1 MRQRSAKPPPHEI
14 EKILYIMSYS
24 KFTIE
29 RVIKEFN
36 LKLQQVEFI
45 ANNSDIQ
52 NLQPSNY
59 IEEYLNNS
67 YNFALS
73 LGTEKAE
80 SEFIIAPILLEVKNK
95 FNNSVTFFSGQ
106 RFDIDVD
113 KNLSGICDFIFSQTQ
128 QSLYIEKPVLFVVKV
143 KESNIKSGNGQ
154 CIAELVAAQIYNNN
168 SDSYVY
174 GTVTNGREWQF
185 IRLKDNR
192 IEININL
199 IPTYPLD
206 KLIGILYWCVENK

>member
-1 MRQRSAKPPPHEI
+1 MC
-14 EKILYIMSYS
+14 YS

-29 RVIKEFN
+29 RVIKEFD

-45 ANNSDIQ
+45 SNNSEVK
-52 NLQPSNY
+52 NLQPSKY

-73 LGTEKAE
+73 LATEKAE

-95 FNNSVTFFSGQ
+95 FNNNVTFFSGQ

-113 KNLSGICDFIFSQTQ
+113 KNLTGVCDFIFSQTQ
-128 QSLYIEKPVLFVVKV
+128 QSLYIEKPILFIVEV
-143 KESNIKSGNGQ
+143 KESNIKSGLGQ
-154 CIAELVAAQIYNNN
+154 CIAELVAAQIYNNTL
-168 SDSYVY
+168 DKYVY

-185 IRLKDNR
+185 IRLKENR
-192 IEININL
+192 VEVNINL
-199 IPTYPLD
+199 IHTYPLE
-206 KLIGILYWCVENK
+206 KLIGILYWCVEDK

>member
-1 MRQRSAKPPPHEI
+1 MC
-14 EKILYIMSYS
+14 YS

-29 RVIKEFN
+29 RVIKEFD

-45 ANNSDIQ
+45 SNNSEVK
-52 NLQPSNY
+52 NLQPSKY

-73 LGTEKAE
+73 LATEKAE

-95 FNNSVTFFSGQ
+95 FNHNVTFFSGQ

-113 KNLSGICDFIFSQTQ
+113 KNLTGVCDFIFSQTQ
-128 QSLYIEKPVLFVVKV
+128 QSLYIEKPILFIVEV
-143 KESNIKSGNGQ
+143 KESNIKSGLGQ
-154 CIAELVAAQIYNNN
+154 CIAELVAAQIYNNTL
-168 SDSYVY
+168 DKYVY

-185 IRLKDNR
+185 IRLKENR
-192 IEININL
+192 VEVNINL
-199 IPTYPLD
+199 IHTYPLE
-206 KLIGILYWCVENK
+206 KLIGILYWCVEDK

>member
-1 MRQRSAKPPPHEI
+1 MC
-14 EKILYIMSYS
+14 YS

-29 RVIKEFN
+29 RVIKEFD

-45 ANNSDIQ
+45 SNNSEVK
-52 NLQPSNY
+52 NLQPSKY

-73 LGTEKAE
+73 LATEKAE

-95 FNNSVTFFSGQ
+95 FNHNVTFFSGQ

-113 KNLSGICDFIFSQTQ
+113 KNLTGVCDFIFSQTQ
-128 QSLYIEKPVLFVVKV
+128 QSLYIEKPILFIVEV
-143 KESNIKSGNGQ
+143 KESNIKSGLGQ
-154 CIAELVAAQIYNNN
+154 CIAELVAAQIYNNTL
-168 SDSYVY
+168 DKYVY

-185 IRLKDNR
+185 IRLKENR
-192 IEININL
+192 VEVNINL
-199 IPTYPLD
+199 IPTYPLE
-206 KLIGILYWCVENK
+206 KLIGILYWCVEDK

>member
-1 MRQRSAKPPPHEI
+1 
-14 EKILYIMSYS
+14 MSYS

-45 ANNSDIQ
+45 SNNSDIK

-67 YNFALS
+67 YSFALS
-73 LGTEKAE
+73 LATEKAE

-95 FNNSVTFFSGQ
+95 FNNNVTFFSGQ

-128 QSLYIEKPVLFVVKV
+128 QSLYIEKPVLFVVEV
-143 KESNIKSGNGQ
+143 KESNIKSGLGQ

-168 SDSYVY
+168 FDKYVY

-185 IRLKDNR
+185 IRLKDNKV
-192 IEININL
+192 EININL
-199 IPTYPLD
+199 MPTYPLE
-206 KLIGILYWCVENK
+206 KLIGILYWCVEDK

>member
-1 MRQRSAKPPPHEI
+1 
-14 EKILYIMSYS
+14 MSYS

-29 RVIKEFN
+29 RVIKEFD

-45 ANNSDIQ
+45 SNNSEVK
-52 NLQPSNY
+52 NLQPSKY

-73 LGTEKAE
+73 LATEKAE

-95 FNNSVTFFSGQ
+95 FNHNVTFFSGQ

-113 KNLSGICDFIFSQTQ
+113 KNLTGVCDFIFSQTQ
-128 QSLYIEKPVLFVVKV
+128 QSLYIEKPILFIVEV
-143 KESNIKSGNGQ
+143 KESNIKSGLGQ
-154 CIAELVAAQIYNNN
+154 CIAELVAAQIYNNTL
-168 SDSYVY
+168 DKYVY

-185 IRLKDNR
+185 IRLKENR
-192 IEININL
+192 VEVNINL
-199 IPTYPLD
+199 IPTYPLE
-206 KLIGILYWCVENK
+206 KLIGILYWCVEDK

>member
-1 MRQRSAKPPPHEI
+1 MC
-14 EKILYIMSYS
+14 YS

-29 RVIKEFN
+29 RVIKEFD

-45 ANNSDIQ
+45 SNNSEVK
-52 NLQPSNY
+52 NLQPSKY

-73 LGTEKAE
+73 LATKKAE

-95 FNNSVTFFSGQ
+95 FNNNVTFFSGQ

-113 KNLSGICDFIFSQTQ
+113 KNLTGVCDFIFSQTQ
-128 QSLYIEKPVLFVVKV
+128 QSLYIEKPILFIVEV
-143 KESNIKSGNGQ
+143 KESNIKSGLGQ
-154 CIAELVAAQIYNNN
+154 CIAELVAAQIYNNTL
-168 SDSYVY
+168 DKYVY

-185 IRLKDNR
+185 IRLKENR
-192 IEININL
+192 VEVNINL
-199 IPTYPLD
+199 IPTYPLE
-206 KLIGILYWCVENK
+206 KLIGILYWCVEDK

>member
-1 MRQRSAKPPPHEI
+1 MC
-14 EKILYIMSYS
+14 YS

-29 RVIKEFN
+29 RVIKEFD

-45 ANNSDIQ
+45 SNNSEVK
-52 NLQPSNY
+52 NLQPSKY

-73 LGTEKAE
+73 LATEKAE

-95 FNNSVTFFSGQ
+95 FNNNVTFFSGQ

-113 KNLSGICDFIFSQTQ
+113 KNLTGVCDFIFSQTQ
-128 QSLYIEKPVLFVVKV
+128 QSLYIEKPILFIVEV
-143 KESNIKSGNGQ
+143 KESNIKSGLGQ
-154 CIAELVAAQIYNNN
+154 CIAELVAAQIYNNTL
-168 SDSYVY
+168 DKYVY

-185 IRLKDNR
+185 IRLKENR
-192 IEININL
+192 VEVNINL
-199 IPTYPLD
+199 IPTYPLE
-206 KLIGILYWCVENK
+206 KLIGILYWCVEDK

>member
-1 MRQRSAKPPPHEI
+1 
-14 EKILYIMSYS
+14 MSYS

-29 RVIKEFN
+29 RVIREFD

-45 ANNSDIQ
+45 SHNSDITV
-52 NLQPSNY
+52 LQPSKY

-128 QSLYIEKPVLFVVKV
+128 QSLYIEKPVLFVVEV
-143 KESNIKSGNGQ
+143 KESNIKSGLGQ

-168 SDSYVY
+168 FDSYVY

-185 IRLKDNR
+185 IRLKDNKV
-192 IEININL
+192 EINLNL
-199 IPTYPLD
+199 IPTYPLE
-206 KLIGILYWCVENK
+206 KIIGILYWCVRSGSQVEPGK

>member
-1 MRQRSAKPPPHEI
+1 
-14 EKILYIMSYS
+14 MSYS

-29 RVIKEFN
+29 RVIKEFD

-45 ANNSDIQ
+45 ANNSDIK
-52 NLQPSNY
+52 NLQLSKY

-80 SEFIIAPILLEVKNK
+80 SEFTIAPILLEVKNK
-95 FNNSVTFFSGQ
+95 FNNNITFFSGQ
-106 RFDIDVD
+106 RFDIDVE

-128 QSLYIEKPVLFVVKV
+128 QSLYIEKPILFVVEV
-143 KESNIKSGNGQ
+143 KESNIKSGLGQ

-168 SDSYVY
+168 FDSYVY

-192 IEININL
+192 VEININL

-206 KLIGILYWCVENK
+206 KIRGILYWCVEDKCT

>member
-1 MRQRSAKPPPHEI
+1 
-14 EKILYIMSYS
+14 MSYS

-45 ANNSDIQ
+45 TNNSDIQ

-95 FNNSVTFFSGQ
+95 FNNNVTFFSGQ

-128 QSLYIEKPVLFVVKV
+128 QSLYIEKPILFVVEV
-143 KESNIKSGNGQ
+143 KESNIKSGLGQ
-154 CIAELVAAQIYNNN
+154 CIAELVAAQIYNNKF
-168 SDSYVY
+168 DSYVY

-192 IEININL
+192 VEISINL
-199 IPTYPLD
+199 IPTYPLE
-206 KLIGILYWCVENK
+206 KLIGILFWCVENK